1 MTIIVTIR
9 NNSDNNSDYY
19 EAIKNNSDNNSFI
32 PPLAHF
38 FFSFRAEVLQPA
50 AEAPVISAV
59 PPLRSSESL
68 SNTLWF
74 HWCGFKDD
82 GSIFHFI
89 YGIYMGYIILSSC
102 HPIDELHHF
111 SRWAHCTS
119 NQFAELGID
128 LLVLNAGNSR
138 E

>member
-1 MTIIVTIR
+1 MTIIVTIMKLLR
-9 NNSDNNSDYY
+9 TIVTIIASYLLWP
-19 EAIKNNSDNNSFI
+19 IG
-32 PPLAHF
+32 